1 MPSQI
6 TDVPFGLRAADIV
19 KHVINID
26 SRFRDPDPSSTA
38 SDFQFRLLTPVRNVL
53 RIRITSIEFPNNYH
67 MFSEARRNTCIKIR
81 FVDTDAKAKTL
92 TVRVP
97 GGNYL
102 LDDMRLM
109 LLSYISPHL
118 AGFDIVFSNITGEFT
133 FSWTK
138 PFTLDT
144 VCSDEDTYDRPFDY
158 GLGYNLGFSRG
169 VFHSVG
175 PDTAGNYNVVSDLK
189 AYFAGDSYVFL
200 KINNFDCVRQTVN
213 GNDFTAMAK
222 IVITSPK
229 DYVNFDDYGG
239 DHAKEVTFPNP
250 YDLKRFRIRVLD
262 AYGEI
267 IDMDSS
273 NFSFSLEVLEVKNL
287 NLYNTIRDAFADG
300 WRV

>member
-6 TDVPFGLRAADIV
+6 TDVPFGLRASDIV

-26 SRFRDPDPSSTA
+26 SRFRDPDPSATS
-38 SDFQFRLLTPVRNVL
+38 SDFQFRLLSPVRNVL
-53 RIRITSIEFPNNYH
+53 RIRITSIEFPNNFH
-67 MFSEARRNTCIKIR
+67 MFSALRRNTVIKLQ
-81 FVDTDAKAKTL
+81 FVDTDNLTKVL

-97 GGNYL
+97 DGNYL
-102 LDDMRLM
+102 LDDLRQ
-109 LLSYISPHL
+109 LLILYISQHM
-118 AGFDIVFSNITGEFT
+118 AGFDITFSNITGQFT
-133 FSWTK
+133 FVWNK
-138 PFTLDT
+138 PFVLDT
-144 VCSDEDTYDRPFDY
+144 AGSDYDTYDRPFDY
-158 GLGYNLGFSRG
+158 GLGYHLGFCRET
-169 VFHSVG
+169 FNSVG
-175 PDTAGNYNVVSDLK
+175 PDASGNYIVVSDQK

-229 DYVNFDDYGG
+229 DYTTYDDYSGQ
-239 DHAKEVTFPNP
+239 HAKEVTFPTP
-250 YDLKRFRIRVLD
+250 YDLKRFRIKVLD
-262 AYGEI
+262 AYGEV

-273 NFSFSLEVLEVKNL
+273 QFSFSMEVLEVKNI